1 MGGRGNNYFAQI
13 RRVLVNNDKAIRKAR
28 KGNTTSVVY
37 REMKPYRQDRFRFRS
52 VPAVIY
58 VFFVF
63 LAKSSYR
70 PYTIIWIWQTRRYIN
85 SAFFVK
91 QHFQG
96 YCTEEYVAN
105 VSV

>member
-63 LAKSSYR
+63 FSKIFVQAIYDYLDLANKKVY
-70 PYTIIWIWQTRRYIN
+70 
-85 SAFFVK
+85 
-91 QHFQG
+91 
-96 YCTEEYVAN
+96 
-105 VSV
+105 